1 MAEKNNERFT
11 LSGEQKAVIRA
22 DEDDILVSA
31 SAGSG
36 KTTVLTQRL
45 AERVRTGRTKDL
57 SRVLVV
63 TFTKASA
70 SDLRVSIKKR
80 LGEIAKYGED
90 ELSIQGEELISDSEL
105 QTQLRKI
112 DDMEVSTIDSFCY
125 NFVKDNAV
133 ALGVS
138 PSIRIFEDAQKD
150 ILQRQIAE
158 NVLNLCCDGRIDG
171 IENVNPIIN
180 AVCGD
185 DFSKGA
191 DNIIGLYGSLSSLEE
206 GVDYLS
212 HSVRMYEDAEK
223 NGFENSEWAKIVID
237 ECNNAYKASE
247 EMLLRGEMTT
257 VIEKKKSA
265 KTFADY
271 VGTVK
276 AYLDVLKKAVK
287 AGEYDRIVE
296 STADFENALKGKRC
310 ASDLVKTA
318 RKIILD
324 VIPPSVSSDNA
335 NAAAYAEICRG
346 IYALVKEFDARYN
359 YEKKKRGLE
368 DFNGLKRLTFDAL
381 KKDEFRA
388 LMRSKYDE
396 VYIDEYQDVD
406 DVQAAIFDSMAK
418 AGIKRFAVGDIKQS
432 IYGFRYSNPQNFENL
447 RRSAEK
453 TLYLSSNYRSGE
465 KILDFANRIC
475 GPLMRNGCNG
485 FTYTDADDLRWGNK
499 NIEKSETS
507 VLLVDVV
514 KSSFGEAIAG
524 DMAKEL
530 AKKGKKP
537 SDFCVLLRTDG
548 SSSLCDQTVRQ
559 LGAHGIT
566 SYVTKRKVDLFKSPS
581 VSLAISLL
589 NVIDNPYREIEL
601 TAVLTSPIYGFTL
614 ADLITL
620 KGKKKKDG
628 EDVSLFEALLCYA
641 GGGEIAD
648 KIRKFTSDYDKLK
661 KLSSRP
667 AHEVLWETYMV
678 TGLYGFSG
686 YDGGNESRKTSRER
700 LNYLYDYARQYES
713 REYKGLYSFVSYMN
727 VLKESGCE
735 FDVKSGG
742 TEDAVT
748 VSTMHGSKGLQY
760 DTVYLYRKDSVGGKS
775 PDIMFGKETG
785 LLFKAEADNFASF
798 TFCSIAERAYNITK
812 KYAEAEEEMRLLY
825 VALTRAKTKC
835 VVVTDMKKGNKEHP
849 DSLEREMAE
858 ADTALEQYGS
868 LTSPEA
874 KRWYLLNHGRYLDWM
889 TTSFGNVGFIDENNV
904 FSPEAAEAEKAVSD
918 GKRADEVR
926 ALIEERIKPFEYS
939 GGAAG
944 EISAKY
950 SVSHLKPVVLDEDDG
965 SEDLEKGDPEKAKAP
980 AFIEERKDK
989 ASDRGTATHSFMQ
1002 FADLGNLRE
1011 NGYEAERDRLVGLG
1025 FITEKS
1031 AELVNRKGVI
1041 GFASSD
1047 VADAILSSVWVKR
1060 EMRFNVRLPAAE
1072 FTSDPDKK
1080 ALLQDEKVLVQGVI
1094 DLLYRDVDGKLVLL
1108 DYKTDAKP
1116 RDMSEGDFEMLL
1128 RERHGTQMKYY
1139 GLAVEKIKGEK
1150 PARTVIWSF
1159 ALGRTVPAD

>member
-1 MAEKNNERFT
+1 MVMAEKNNERFT
-11 LSGEQKAVIRA
+11 PSDEQKAVIRA
-22 DEDDILVSA
+22 DDDDILVSA

-90 ELSIQGEELISDSEL
+90 ELSIQGEELISDGEL
-105 QTQLRKI
+105 QAQLRKI

-223 NGFENSEWAKIVID
+223 NGFENSELAKIVFDDLAVSCRTYADILSSIGVNAD
-237 ECNNAYKASE
+237 RHVTAKVGEDKIRAYAADLKRYIEAIAAQCDNHDYENAYNNFINVKDVKGAGSVVTKIKDE
-247 EMLLRGEMTT
+247 
-257 VIEKKKSA
+257 IKK
-265 KTFADY
+265 
-271 VGTVK
+271 
-276 AYLDVLKKAVK
+276 
-287 AGEYDRIVE
+287 
-296 STADFENALKGKRC
+296 
-310 ASDLVKTA
+310 
-318 RKIILD
+318 
-324 VIPPSVSSDNA
+324 IPLPDPYADNA

-346 IYALVKEFDARYN
+346 IYALMKEFDARYN

-406 DVQAAIFDSMAK
+406 DVQAAIFDSMAE

-499 NIEKSETS
+499 KIEKSETS
-507 VLLVDVV
+507 VLFVDVV

-620 KGKKKKDG
+620 KGKKEKG
-628 EDVSLFEALLCYA
+628 VEDVSLFEALLCYA
-641 GGGEIAD
+641 DGGEIAD

-760 DTVYLYRKDSVGGKS
+760 DTVYLYRKDSGGGKS

-798 TFCSIAERAYNITK
+798 AFCSIAERAYNITK

-889 TTSFGNVGFIDENNV
+889 ATSFGNVGFIDENNV
-904 FSPEAAEAEKAVSD
+904 YSPEAAEAEKAVSD

-926 ALIEERIKPFEYS
+926 VLIEERIKPFEYS

-950 SVSHLKPVVLDEDDG
+950 SVSHLKPDVLDEDDG

-1002 FADLGNLRE
+1002 FADLRNLRE

-1047 VADAILSSVWVKR
+1047 IADAILSSGWVKR
-1060 EMRFNVRLPAAE
+1060 EMRFNVRLPAVE

-1094 DLLYRDVDGKLVLL
+1094 DLLYRDGDGKLVLL

-1116 RDMSEGDFEMLL
+1116 RDMSEGDFEKLL

-1159 ALGRTVPAD
+1159 ALGRTVRAD